1 MISTDLI
8 TRAQA
13 ILRLNDTGEFTKP
26 SPRQYPHQ
34 WNWDSAFI
42 ALGLAHFDLPRALIE
57 VRSLLRAQW
66 RDGMVPHII
75 YPTDA
80 SDYFPP
86 PEFWQTDGL
95 PHAGNVPS
103 SALTQPPILAT
114 IINAIRNTQH
124 ASRFTH
130 HATLAGGSRQSHEAD
145 YLPPAS
151 RHLPTDF
158 HAFLREIFPRLLA
171 WHRWLHTARDA
182 DGTGLPC
189 LIHPW
194 ESGMDNSPL
203 WADALDRIT
212 PRALPPFKRRDTIH
226 VAPDERPLAPD
237 YERFV
242 HLIDLGRR
250 LRWEPRA
257 LLDQMPFLVQ
267 DVLFCSIL
275 HRADEDLRALALELG
290 EETREI
296 DTWLA
301 HTREIFNAC
310 FWDDARGLYLDYDMR
325 AQSPIRINANATFAP
340 LFAGLASPEQAA
352 RLITEHFEN
361 PAEYAPSAGSKFRL
375 PSVAKNER
383 GYSPRRYWCGPVW
396 IQMNWIIAQG
406 LRRYGYAAQADALA
420 RDSIALIDQSG
431 FREYY
436 NPRDGSGCGATDFS
450 WTAALALD
458 FLTCQVLET

>member
-1 MISTDLI
+1 MNDLLS
-8 TRAQA
+8 RAQNV
-13 ILRLNDTGEFTKP
+13 LRLNDTGEFTKP

-42 ALGLAHFDLPRALIE
+42 ALGLAHFDLPRALVE

-75 YPTDA
+75 YPTGA

-86 PEFWQTDGL
+86 PEFWQTEHL
-95 PHAGNVPS
+95 PHAGDVPS

-114 IINAIRNTQH
+114 IINIIRNTHH

-130 HATLAGGSRQSHEAD
+130 HVSRF
-145 YLPPAS
+145 
-151 RHLPTDF
+151 TF

-212 PRALPPFKRRDTIH
+212 PRDLPPFKRRDTIH
-226 VAPDERPLAPD
+226 VAPEERPLAPD

-296 DTWLA
+296 DAWLA
-301 HTREIFNAC
+301 QTRAVFNAR
-310 FWDDARGLYLDYDMR
+310 FWDDARGLYLDYDVR

-340 LFAGLASPEQAA
+340 LFAGLASCDQAA
-352 RLITEHFEN
+352 RLVAEHFEN
-361 PAEYAPSAGSKFRL
+361 PAEYAPNADSKFRL

-396 IQMNWIIAQG
+396 IPMNWIIAQG
-406 LRRYGYAAQADALA
+406 LRRYGYVAQADALA
-420 RDSIALIDQSG
+420 RDSLALIDQSG

-436 NPRDGSGCGATDFS
+436 DPRDGSGCGATDFS

-458 FLTCQVLET
+458 MTKTNDQ